1 MEGTV
6 RMLLMYR
13 GTGIG
18 KFLKKNA
25 KNPEEAKIRLLIRAD
40 KTLKVVANHVVWR
53 EGSELV

>member
-1 MEGTV
+1 
-6 RMLLMYR
+6 MLLMYR